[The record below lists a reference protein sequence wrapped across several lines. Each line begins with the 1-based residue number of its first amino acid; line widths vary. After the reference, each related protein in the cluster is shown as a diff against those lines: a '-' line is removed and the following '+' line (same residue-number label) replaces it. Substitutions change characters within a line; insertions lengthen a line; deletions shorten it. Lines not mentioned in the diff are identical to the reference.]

1 MNNLV
6 KELIDNMFRNVEE
19 NDETRALHDELM
31 INCQE
36 RFEDLLA
43 GGMSEEEAVN
53 AVRDSLGGMQ
63 EVIDGY
69 PRKAE
74 EVQEKMEAEE
84 KDTESSGEYIRS
96 MYGISGIMVESGS
109 HDVEIVPG
117 SGDQMVIRC
126 DRNTRL
132 EFTTDDGTMTVRTV
146 TLADEVCD
154 NVGTAARS
162 DEDTGFMDLSL
173 NELLTRVKSI
183 VDTAARS
190 VIDWVSRKGFV
201 DDSLIHIE
209 VPAELVSC
217 IEVNSASGDVRISGM
232 KAKEY
237 TIRSA
242 SGDINLE
249 CDRKERIERL
259 TASSASGDIQA
270 QSVWAS
276 SAEISS
282 ISGDLDV
289 EGDFGDLTCKSV
301 SGDVEVEGTALNAWV
316 KSVSGDVDVGLEQ
329 AQTGEICL
337 ETTSGDVE
345 LRLPADCPA
354 VKLKTSTTIGE
365 TDCGVE
371 NAGEGAP
378 LSVSA
383 STISGDISIIRG

>member
-6 KELIDNMFRNVEE
+6 KELIDGMFRNVEE

-43 GGMSEEEAVN
+43 GGMNEEEAVN

-69 PRKAE
+69 PRKEENAQEEIQAE
-74 EVQEKMEAEE
+74 DKDAEGG
-84 KDTESSGEYIRS
+84 GEYIRS
-96 MYGISGIMVESGS
+96 MYGISGIVVESGS

-117 SGDQMVIRC
+117 DGDQMIIRC
-126 DRNTRL
+126 DKDTRL
-132 EFTTDDGTMTVRTV
+132 EFSTEDGTVTVRPV

-154 NVGTAARS
+154 NVGTAARN
-162 DEDTGFMDLSL
+162 DDDTGFMDLSL
-173 NELLTRVKSI
+173 NELLGRVKNI

-190 VIDWVSRKGFV
+190 VIDWVSQKGFI
-201 DDSLIHIE
+201 DDSLIRVE
-209 VPAELVSC
+209 VPAESVSG
-217 IEVNSASGDVRISGM
+217 IEVNSAGGDVRISGM

-242 SGDINLE
+242 SGDVNLE
-249 CDRKERIERL
+249 CDRNERIDRL
-259 TASSASGDIQA
+259 TVSSASGDIRA
-270 QSVWAS
+270 ESVWAS
-276 SAEISS
+276 CAEIST
-282 ISGDLDV
+282 ISGDVDV

-301 SGDVEVEGTALNAWV
+301 SGDVEVKGTALNAWA
-316 KSVSGDVDVGLEQ
+316 KSVSGDVDVFLEQ

-337 ETTSGDVE
+337 ESTSGDVE

-354 VKLKTSTTIGE
+354 VKVKISTTIGE

-383 STISGDISIIRG
+383 GTISGDISIIKG